1 MKKFA
6 VLLMAVGIMV
16 QGNAIASNEISL
28 KYDNDTLKSTVAPF
42 KADDVVMLPLR
53 VVMEKL
59 GFKVFYNDAT
69 QEVHMIKDAQYSS
82 VKLGSSLAK
91 INGESIMLE
100 RVPITLNGT
109 TMVPARFVSLASQKY
124 VGWSVEDNAVILSDT
139 LTNDGIDWSKVV
151 RIDPNEL
158 LKNSDFENSTPD
170 NTDQFVWKKYGYG
183 NIKLFDENPYFGK
196 KCILVT
202 DRTSNYSGVSQDV
215 KDILNEKGP
224 GKYSIS
230 AFIRT
235 YEDSPS
241 IKKSYSLILRTQGVS
256 EEKAK
261 YAKSSISI
269 SDEWT
274 KITVEADLNWTGE
287 LKDGLLYFEG
297 ADKTDFCDYYIDMC
311 SLTKA
316 E

>member
-1 MKKFA
+1 M
-6 VLLMAVGIMV
+6 
-16 QGNAIASNEISL
+16 
-28 KYDNDTLKSTVAPF
+28 
-42 KADDVVMLPLR
+42 R
-53 VVMEKL
+53 V
-59 GFKVFYNDAT
+59 
-69 QEVHMIKDAQYSS
+69 
-82 VKLGSSLAK
+82 
-91 INGESIMLE
+91 
-100 RVPITLNGT
+100 
-109 TMVPARFVSLASQKY
+109 
-124 VGWSVEDNAVILSDT
+124 
-139 LTNDGIDWSKVV
+139 
-151 RIDPNEL
+151 
-158 LKNSDFENSTPD
+158 
-170 NTDQFVWKKYGYG
+170 
-183 NIKLFDENPYFGK
+183 KLFDENPYFGK

-241 IKKSYSLILRTQGVS
+241 IKKSYSLILRTQGGS

-311 SLTKA
+311 SLTKT